1 MQEMTRRE
9 WLRMMGAAGLF
20 PFFSNFLQSD
30 EPTSDLSA
38 SIHIPIDPNNPAIV
52 FDQSKCVYCG
62 ACRRVCRRMMS
73 VDGFYDFKKTGN
85 QPICIHCGQCSTVC
99 EGEAIVMRPEWQSVK
114 AAKAAGKTVVV
125 SLSPAVRVAVSE
137 AFGQPA
143 GTFCEGEVIAA
154 LRALGADYVL
164 DVSFG
169 ADLTIIEE
177 AKELVERLKHQSAPL
192 PQFTSCCPAWVE
204 FCETYFPHYL
214 PNVSTAK
221 SPIAMQGV
229 AVKTF
234 FAKQK
239 GLDPKNIF
247 NVALTPC
254 SAKKFE
260 IRRPEFEVEGM
271 RGMDA
276 IVTVRELADWI
287 RAEKV
292 DYENLSPSSYD
303 SLLGEASSAGIIFGN
318 TGGVAEAILRTAYY
332 FYNGT
337 NPPNEFLQF
346 SAVRGLLGTE
356 TQRPGGL
363 KCATAVFSETCSIKV
378 LVVQGCAHAREVLE
392 QLQAGTI
399 EADLI
404 EVMACEGGCVGG
416 AGLPRAKTIPYLTRA
431 MRQARIEALYARGD
445 AVPLHLA
452 HENPIAKQFYAQTI
466 GEMEMR
472 KGAPLLQTS
481 YASRAA
487 DLGE

>member
-20 PFFSNFLQSD
+20 PIFPKFFQTS
-30 EPTSDLSA
+30 EPDVDLNA
-38 SIHIPIDPNNPAIV
+38 SIHIPIDPDNPAIL
-52 FDQSKCVYCG
+52 FEQNKCVYCG

-85 QPICIHCGQCSTVC
+85 KPVCIHCGQCSTVC
-99 EGEAIVMRPEWQSVK
+99 EGEAIIMRPEWQAVK

-177 AKELVERLKHQSAPL
+177 AKELVERLKNDSAPL
-192 PQFTSCCPAWVE
+192 PLFTSCCPAWVE
-204 FCETYFPHYL
+204 FCETFFPQNL
-214 PNVSTAK
+214 PNLSVAK

-276 IVTVRELADWI
+276 IVTVRELADWM
-287 RAEKV
+287 RAEQL
-292 DYENLSPSSYD
+292 DYEKLSPSSYD

-318 TGGVAEAILRTAYY
+318 TGGVAEAILRTAY
-332 FYNGT
+332 FALNGK
-337 NPPNEFLQF
+337 NPPSEFLKF

-356 TQRPGGL
+356 TQRPGGM
-363 KCATAVFSETCSIKV
+363 KRATVALSETCTIEV
-378 LVVQGCAHAREVLE
+378 LVIQGCAHAREVLE
-392 QLQAGTI
+392 QLHAGTI
-399 EADLI
+399 KADLV

-431 MRQARIEALYARGD
+431 MRQARIEALYACGE
-445 AVPLHLA
+445 AAPLHLA
-452 HENPIAKQFYAQTI
+452 HENPIAKQFYTQTI
-466 GEMEMR
+466 GEMF
-472 KGAPLLQTS
+472 GPIDAPQLRTT
-481 YASRAA
+481 YVSRAA